1 MQPGLTDAEWSVFR
15 CISENMRPSQ
25 IAAELRIS
33 PSYVTAL
40 LAQLRD
46 KGVIRRRGHHPEDAE
61 LDRRY
66 AYYEVTPGAEP
77 AHKPSL
83 PPAAKLDVAYTVTSQ
98 RNQHVA
104 PIRLIRWQGWSVQGI
119 PILRPDGRRPKDALP
134 DYLIVYIVT
143 PDGGEILFL
152 APVRQPWRESDTR
165 RHVTEGVTPEEH
177 RAITQVIA
185 WSIGVEA
192 VLDITTTRETPA

>member
-15 CISENMRPSQ
+15 CIAENMRPAE
-25 IAAELRIS
+25 IARELRIS

-46 KGVIRRRGHHPEDAE
+46 KGVIRRRGHHPDGAKR
-61 LDRRY
+61 DQRY
-66 AYYEVTPGAEP
+66 SYHEVTPGVEP
-77 AHKPSL
+77 VHKPSL
-83 PPAAKLDVAYTVTSQ
+83 PPEPKLDVAYTVTSQ
-98 RNQHVA
+98 RNQRVA

-119 PILRPDGRRPKDALP
+119 PILRPDGKRPKDALP

-152 APVRQPWRESDTR
+152 APVRQPWRESDTL

-177 RAITQVIA
+177 TAITQVIA

-192 VLDITTTRETPA
+192 VLDISTTRETPA